1 MDSNIID
8 IGNAQTALEVLVH
21 PLSNAFHGFSRYYN
35 LIFSNSLSLPFQ
47 SVKHEDEIVSLP

>member
-47 SVKHEDEIVSLP
+47 SV